1 MIQIGGLQ
9 KVTLIDYPG
18 RVAATVFLT
27 GCNFRCPWCYNPE
40 LVLPEKIKKQLH
52 PVRKNFSNGAR
63 ISERHFFDFLKKRKG
78 LLEGVCLTG
87 GEPTINKDL
96 PEFIRK
102 IKKLGFLVKLDTN
115 GSNPEM
121 LKKLIDKNL
130 IDYVVMDV
138 KLPKE
143 KYFKILGQNP
153 KKNEESIKILKENK
167 IDYEFRSTILP
178 AVHPKEDVVKMAK
191 WIRNAKIYYLQQ
203 FRPEKTVDPEYE
215 KHKPFNRENLE
226 KIRRECNKY
235 VPTKIRN

>member
-1 MIQIGGLQ
+1 MEIGGLQ
-9 KVTLIDYPG
+9 KVTLIDFPG
-18 RVAATVFLT
+18 RLAATVFLM

-40 LVLPEKIKKQLH
+40 LVLPEKIKKQLKI
-52 PVRKNFSNGAR
+52 PEKTLFS
-63 ISERHFFDFLKKRKG
+63 FLKERKG

-102 IKKLGFLVKLDTN
+102 VKKLGFLVKLDTN

-130 IDYVVMDV
+130 IDYVAMDV

-153 KKNEESIKILKENK
+153 KKIEESIKILKENK

-178 AVHPKEDVVKMAK
+178 AVHPEEDVVKMAK

-215 KHKPFNRENLE
+215 KYKPFNRENLE

>member
-9 KVTLIDYPG
+9 RSTLIDYPG

-27 GCNFRCPWCYNPE
+27 GCNFRCPFCYNPE
-40 LVLPEKIKKQLH
+40 LVLPEKIEKQ
-52 PVRKNFSNGAR
+52 PK

-121 LKKLIDKNL
+121 LKKLIDEKL
-130 IDYVVMDV
+130 IDYVAMDV
-138 KLPKE
+138 KVPQE
-143 KYFKILGQNP
+143 KYKKIFG
-153 KKNEESIKILKENK
+153 KRVKIEDVEESIKTLKEGK
-167 IDYEFRSTILP
+167 IGYEFRSTIIP
-178 AVHPKEDVVKMAK
+178 GVHNKEDIIKMAN
-191 WIRNAKIYYLQQ
+191 WIRGAKAYYLQQ
-203 FRPEKTVDPEYE
+203 FRREKTINPKFE
-215 KHKPFNRENLE
+215 KVKPYSREFLLE
-226 KIRRECNKY
+226 VKRVISPLFEICQLR
-235 VPTKIRN
+235 

>member
-9 KVTLIDYPG
+9 RSTLIDYPG

-27 GCNFRCPWCYNPE
+27 GCNFRCPFCYNPE
-40 LVLPEKIKKQLH
+40 LVLPEKIEKQ
-52 PVRKNFSNGAR
+52 PK

-121 LKKLIDKNL
+121 LKKLISKKL
-130 IDYVVMDV
+130 IDYVAMDI
-138 KLPKE
+138 KAPKE
-143 KYFKILGQNP
+143 KYNEAAGATVDIEKIQ
-153 KKNEESIKILKENK
+153 ESIDALKKGEV
-167 IDYEFRSTILP
+167 DYEFRSTILP
-178 AVHPKEDVVKMAK
+178 KIHTGKDVANIAK
-191 WIRNAKIYYLQQ
+191 WIQGAKIYYLQQ
-203 FRPEKTVDPEYE
+203 FRPDKTLDPKY
-215 KHKPFNRENLE
+215 KKCKPFNQKELE
-226 KIRRECNKY
+226 LIQKECNNY
-235 VPTKIRN
+235 EAIR